1 MKLRPYHVYLELLVR
16 RFDELRYT
24 HLPRVQNRFVDALAT
39 LASMVDIPIDII
51 ISPLLIEL
59 RTYPTYCCMI
69 GETEKA
75 QDDLPWYY
83 DIYHF
88 LKFGTYPDV
97 VSTKDQ
103 RALRQ
108 PSLHRSSD
116 ERGSCWSLWTAYGRL
131 HTSLKDHEN
140 WLFFVDHGDRLL
152 LVHPKMS
159 RVSDAWKIS
168 PKASNGHEFILVAID
183 YFTKWVE
190 ATSYAKLTSTRV
202 FSFVRSCIIYRFG
215 YLMSLFQIRGTL
227 LSQGATPYS
236 LVYGVEVVMLVEIE
250 MGSLRVV
257 LEQ

>member
-108 PSLHRSSD
+108 LATR
-116 ERGSCWSLWTAYGRL
+116 
-131 HTSLKDHEN
+131 
-140 WLFFVDHGDRLL
+140 FVICGELPYRCSTDVVLL
-152 LVHPKMS
+152 LCLDRASIDQVMREVHVGVCGPHM
-159 RVSDAWKIS
+159 
-168 PKASNGHEFILVAID
+168 GGYILA
-183 YFTKWVE
+183 
-190 ATSYAKLTSTRV
+190 
-202 FSFVRSCIIYRFG
+202 
-215 YLMSLFQIRGTL
+215 
-227 LSQGATPYS
+227 
-236 LVYGVEVVMLVEIE
+236 
-250 MGSLRVV
+250 
-257 LEQ
+257 